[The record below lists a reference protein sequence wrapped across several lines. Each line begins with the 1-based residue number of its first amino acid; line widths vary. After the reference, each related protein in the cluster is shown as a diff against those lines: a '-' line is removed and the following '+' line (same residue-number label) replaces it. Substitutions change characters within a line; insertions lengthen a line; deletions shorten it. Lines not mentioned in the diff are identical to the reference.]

1 MARDGERGQGQGVQ
15 LQRGDGIVPIPLTA
29 PMCPQES
36 GKAKDFVGLGLKD
49 GHLVFR

>member
-1 MARDGERGQGQGVQ
+1 MAWGGERGHGQGIQPWV
-15 LQRGDGIVPIPLTA
+15 GDGVVPIPLTA

>member
-1 MARDGERGQGQGVQ
+1 MARGGEQGDTAGTPPRG
-15 LQRGDGIVPIPLTA
+15 GDGDIPTVLTA
-29 PMCPQES
+29 PSYPQEN

>member
-1 MARDGERGQGQGVQ
+1 MARGGEQGHGQGMQPWGGV
-15 LQRGDGIVPIPLTA
+15 GVVPIPLTA
-29 PMCPQES
+29 LMCLQES